1 MVECYWPG
9 IHEDLIR
16 EVLVRD
22 AQTLDSGSG
31 REPVRCLGCI
41 LVPSDGMAMFLFEG
55 PSAEVVQNRG
65 SLAEVP
71 FDRIVEAVPMEPVGR
86 SP

>member
-9 IHEDLIR
+9 INEDLIR
-16 EVLVRD
+16 EVLGRAARTPSSDAGRD
-22 AQTLDSGSG
+22 H
-31 REPVRCLGCI
+31 VRCLSCI

-55 PSAEVVQNRG
+55 PSAEVVGKQG

-71 FDRIVEAVPMEPVGR
+71 FDRIVEAVRIEPLGR